1 MIAFQKLISR
11 WQLIIVAGAL
21 LLVPHTS
28 SCATT
33 ESNPPAQ
40 DLTQLIQQ
48 LRAAKELDL
57 SNAHDVS
64 VGPVATGDYM
74 LRADRAED
82 VISDLEHGVRVSRAE
97 ANDALFVPP
106 KSLSETQRAE
116 LVQELQQ
123 AKWRDNRGWWD
134 WTRDPVIA
142 QNFSVQEKK
151 ADRVISELETDQ
163 PVSWHDIQEAMQV
176 PANY

>member
-1 MIAFQKLISR
+1 MFTFQKLTSR
-11 WQLIIVAGAL
+11 WHLTIVASAF

-28 SCATT
+28 PCAPT
-33 ESNPPAQ
+33 ESNTTAQ
-40 DLTQLIQQ
+40 DPTPLIQQ

-57 SNAHDVS
+57 SNAHDMS
-64 VGPVATGDYM
+64 VGPVAAGDYM
-74 LRADRAED
+74 LRADRADD
-82 VISDLEHGVRVSRAE
+82 VISDLEHGVRVPRAE
-97 ANDALFVPP
+97 VREALFVPP

-116 LVQELQQ
+116 LVKELQQ

-151 ADRVISELETDQ
+151 ADRVIYELETDQ

-176 PANY
+176 PSNY

>member
-1 MIAFQKLISR
+1 MIALQKPISR
-11 WQLIIVAGAL
+11 WYLIIVAGAV
-21 LLVPHTS
+21 LLVSHPAT
-28 SCATT
+28 CATT
-33 ESNPPAQ
+33 ESNIPSQ
-40 DLTQLIQQ
+40 DPTQLIQQ

-57 SNAHDVS
+57 SNAHDLS
-64 VGPVATGDYM
+64 VGPVAAGDFM
-74 LRADRAED
+74 LRADRADD
-82 VISDLEHGVRVSRAE
+82 VIGNLEHGVHVSRAE
-97 ANDALFVPP
+97 VRDALFVPP

-116 LVQELQQ
+116 LVRELEQ
-123 AKWRDNRGWWD
+123 ARWRDNRGWWD

-151 ADRVISELETDQ
+151 ADRVIRELETDQ

>member
-1 MIAFQKLISR
+1 MITFQKLTSR
-11 WQLIIVAGAL
+11 WHLTIVAGAF

-33 ESNPPAQ
+33 ESNMPAQ
-40 DLTQLIQQ
+40 SPTQLIQQ

-57 SNAHDVS
+57 SNAYDLS
-64 VGPVATGDYM
+64 VGPVAAGDYM
-74 LRADRAED
+74 LRADRAND
-82 VISDLEHGVRVSRAE
+82 VISDLEHGVRVPRAE
-97 ANDALFVPP
+97 VRDALFVPP
-106 KSLSETQRAE
+106 KSFSETQRAE
-116 LVQELQQ
+116 LVKELQQ

-151 ADRVISELETDQ
+151 ADRVINELETDQ

-176 PANY
+176 PPNY

>member
-1 MIAFQKLISR
+1 MIAFQKLISS
-11 WQLIIVAGAL
+11 WYLIIVAGAV

-28 SCATT
+28 LCATT
-33 ESNPPAQ
+33 ESNTPAQ
-40 DLTQLIQQ
+40 DPTQLIQQ
-48 LRAAKELDL
+48 LRAARELDL
-57 SNAHDVS
+57 SNARDVS
-64 VGPVATGDYM
+64 IGPVAAGDYM
-74 LRADRAED
+74 LRADHAED
-82 VISDLEHGVRVSRAE
+82 VISDLEHGIRVPRAE
-97 ANDALFVPP
+97 VREALFVPP

-116 LVQELQQ
+116 LVKELQQ

-151 ADRVISELETDQ
+151 ADRVIKELETDQ
-163 PVSWHDIQEAMQV
+163 PVSWHDIQEAMHV

>member
-1 MIAFQKLISR
+1 MITFQKLISC
-11 WQLIIVAGAL
+11 WQLTIVAGAL
-21 LLVPHTS
+21 LLVPHTTA
-28 SCATT
+28 CATT
-33 ESNPPAQ
+33 ESNTPAQ
-40 DLTQLIQQ
+40 DPVQQIQQ

-57 SNAHDVS
+57 TSAHDLS
-64 VGPVATGDYM
+64 VGPVAAGDYM

-82 VISDLEHGVRVSRAE
+82 VISDLEHGVRVPRAE
-97 ANDALFVPP
+97 VREALFVPP

-116 LVQELQQ
+116 LVKELQQ

-151 ADRVISELETDQ
+151 VDRVISELKTDQ
-163 PVSWHDIQEAMQV
+163 PVSWHDIQEAMHV

>member
-1 MIAFQKLISR
+1 MFTFQKLISR
-11 WQLIIVAGAL
+11 WHLIIVAGAVV
-21 LLVPHTS
+21 LVPHTS
-28 SCATT
+28 SCATP
-33 ESNPPAQ
+33 ESNTPTR
-40 DLTQLIQQ
+40 DRIQLIQQ

-64 VGPVATGDYM
+64 VGPVAAGDFM
-74 LRADRAED
+74 LRADRADD
-82 VISDLEHGVRVSRAE
+82 VISDLEHGFPVPRAE
-97 ANDALFVPP
+97 VNDALFVPP
-106 KSLSETQRAE
+106 KSLSEKQRAD
-116 LVQELQQ
+116 LLQELQQ

-151 ADRVISELETDQ
+151 ADRVIRELKTDQ
-163 PVSWHDIQEAMQV
+163 PVSWHDIQEAMEV